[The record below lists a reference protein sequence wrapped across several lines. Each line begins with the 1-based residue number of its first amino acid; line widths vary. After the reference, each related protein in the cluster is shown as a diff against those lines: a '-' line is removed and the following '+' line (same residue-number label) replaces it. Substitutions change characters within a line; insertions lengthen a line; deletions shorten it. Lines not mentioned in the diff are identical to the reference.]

1 MGPKVVACNM
11 RSSDVKAAPEKEN
24 SGGGGGDITVDSE
37 LSASSENPVQNKVI
51 YEALNGLD
59 NIFMIESSYTDDTTM
74 KAEVYTLNKNLNE
87 IKAAIQDGKICF
99 VKQTITDE
107 YGSTYDYGIG
117 TRLYSSN
124 DSSFSSKVNVVNLGI
139 EPLVP
144 MTTGNNVKVARSIEF
159 SANSGADYPVC
170 RLYYG

>member
-1 MGPKVVACNM
+1 MGPKIVACNM
-11 RSSDVKAAPEKEN
+11 RSSDVKAAPKKEN

-59 NIFMIESSYTDDTTM
+59 NIFMIESSYTDDATIQ
-74 KAEVYTLNKNLNE
+74 AEVYTLNKTFNE

-99 VKQTITDE
+99 VKQTETHEDS
-107 YGSTYDYGIG
+107 STYNYGIV
-117 TRLYSSN
+117 TRLNSSEYSS
-124 DSSFSSKVNVVNLGI
+124 KINVVNLGI
-139 EPLVP
+139 DPLVP
-144 MTTGNNVKVARSIEF
+144 LSNGSNNVEVARSIEF

-170 RLYYG
+170 KLYYG